1 MVVLEELQP
10 RYIVLY
16 DCDMGFVRQVGLD
29 APYNREVQ
37 VCLIRLRCIKPRD
50 LGCTPG
56 SIFCYTGAALNFTKE
71 FSTLLRF
78 RGSVEE
84 QAYLTTLRREKKAFE
99 SLIKEK
105 ATMVVPED
113 REARTFAASNC
124 DSEETKYS
132 TSKLFWQAGEER
144 EAGKASD
151 SAVASSNTRRGGGV
165 QQVKVGCVA
174 SQFFCSTKAKGD
186 SSSDCRHERVQERS
200 PEPPPQERN

>member
-1 MVVLEELQP
+1 MQP
-10 RYIVLY
+10 AAPLY
-16 DCDMGFVRQVGLD
+16 VNN
-29 APYNREVQ
+29 APRLK
-37 VCLIRLRCIKPRD
+37 CFTRLRCTKHRD
-50 LGCTPG
+50 LDCTPG
-56 SIFCYTGAALNFTKE
+56 SIFCYTGATLNFIIE
-71 FSTLLRF
+71 FSTLRF

-113 REARTFAASNC
+113 REARTFAASNRDC
-124 DSEETKYS
+124 EETKYS

-186 SSSDCRHERVQERS
+186 SSSDCRHERVQECS
-200 PEPPPQERN
+200 PKPPPQERNRH